1 MKSFK
6 KIFKWLGI
14 IALIMAC
21 AGGFIFFK
29 YLAPFLKKMKETEVI
44 QYDKQLTL
52 VMGGGGNSGILSSDS
67 LVIVIDTKMDEAA
80 VALYSQVKKIAGN
93 KPILVINTHIHPDH
107 IAGNKYYKG
116 STIIAGANYGKE
128 FWIKEAGEENLPT
141 QWLKYRQEISM
152 GDETITLLNLA
163 KDVHSESDVV
173 VYLHKRKLLFGG
185 DVILNQQ
192 APVIMGKANPNA
204 SIEVL
209 EELPKIFRI
218 QTVIPGHGKMG
229 DSTLISRFKIY
240 FKDMKLAAEQ
250 NMLEDSLI
258 AKYADWNQLP
268 MMMSPEAT
276 MRYFKKNDH

>member
-1 MKSFK
+1 MKSK
-6 KIFKWLGI
+6 KILKWLGLTTLV
-14 IALIMAC
+14 IACI
-21 AGGFIFFK
+21 GGFIFFK

-44 QYDKQLTL
+44 QYDKELTL

-67 LVIVIDTKMDEAA
+67 LVVVIDTKMDEAA
-80 VALYSQVKKIAGN
+80 VALFSQVKQIAGN

-107 IAGNKYYKG
+107 IGGNKYYEG
-116 STIIAGANYGKE
+116 CSIIAGANYGKE
-128 FWIKEAGEENLPT
+128 YWIKEAGEENLPT
-141 QWLKYRQEISM
+141 QWLKDRQEIRM

-173 VYLHKRKLLFGG
+173 IYLHKRKLLFAG

-204 SIEVL
+204 SIDVL
-209 EELPKIFRI
+209 EDLPKEFSI
-218 QTVIPGHGKMG
+218 QTVVPGHGKMG
-229 DSTLISRFKIY
+229 DSTLISLFKVY

-250 NMLEDSLI
+250 NLLEDSLI
-258 AKYADWNQLP
+258 AKYADWSQLP

-276 MRYFKKNDH
+276 MRYFKKNDR